1 MIIADGNSNGDTAC
15 RNADENRSIAKS
27 LISKLNLAAESENYA
42 SRDDSQISKG
52 NGATTA
58 ISAFTVGVLQVK
70 PHLPTHA
77 PFSSR
82 YVTNPNCTS
91 RVQAHSVP
99 DCKQLLTYDK
109 CCFLSGIHYQL
120 LVYRNG

>member
-58 ISAFTVGVLQVK
+58 IRSSLICLRM
-70 PHLPTHA
+70 HLLA
-77 PFSSR
+77 
-82 YVTNPNCTS
+82 
-91 RVQAHSVP
+91 A
-99 DCKQLLTYDK
+99 
-109 CCFLSGIHYQL
+109 GIHYQL
-120 LVYRNG
+120 SVYRNG

>member
-27 LISKLNLAAESENYA
+27 LISKLNLAAESEIYA

-58 ISAFTVGVLQVK
+58 ISQTQLRCNDMLCQWSMETDCFPKSDEEMAALTV
-70 PHLPTHA
+70 PWPWFYNNEWFPA
-77 PFSSR
+77 
-82 YVTNPNCTS
+82 
-91 RVQAHSVP
+91 
-99 DCKQLLTYDK
+99 
-109 CCFLSGIHYQL
+109 
-120 LVYRNG
+120 